1 MRLKSQKGG
10 VVLKIVAVISC
21 ILLILAIEVPKRS
34 WKQQAERRDIA
45 RNRMLEMSDCEI
57 VYMQEAGSFSK
68 DLKSVFD
75 YATKCNTLKVS
86 APDIEIEILDI
97 DTTSV
102 RISFSAL
109 KHFKDLDV
117 VPKGQE
123 LENIENKQKF
133 IAFME
138 SIGCPTAE
146 LVMESDAEQIDLL
159 LKDNPNKTFYRSLKE
174 KFYKSSENETEVL
187 YNAGRN
193 ISITLKGR
201 NPKLALK
208 SNTIR
213 LSSDSNIEAIANY
226 KGKKDIF
233 WDFVSK
239 DKITVD
245 YKKDPALDEQMV
257 NMAQY
262 VFSDT
267 EKDPTPY
274 LCPSTL
280 EPFTVNFNLSAQVG
294 MNVTFF
300 RNDYKDKAVL
310 AKDKTVYPLN
320 DNPTIQNYFL
330 NIVKSKSERKVADLV
345 REYEMDGDSTYS
357 SDKAKAELFT
367 KYFAEQLKE
376 LTAKEP
382 LIDEV
387 KKSIDSPDFESE
399 TKFSEKE
406 RFGILFDATP
416 GEQVAVEMKNEQ
428 NLKSVA
434 DISFF
439 YSTEIIKI
447 DTISVKISSPVN
459 ENSVFNGYKR
469 NFFQNKWLFGT
480 DDDENA
486 GYVDNGSPSWK
497 TE

>member
-10 VVLKIVAVISC
+10 VVLRIVAVLSC
-21 ILLILAIEVPKRS
+21 ILLVLAIEVPKRS
-34 WKQQAERRDIA
+34 WKQQTERRDIA

-68 DLKSVFD
+68 DLKAVYE
-75 YATKCNTLKVS
+75 YADKCNTLRVS

-138 SIGCPTAE
+138 SINCPTAE
-146 LVMESDAEQIDLL
+146 LVMDSDAEQIDLL
-159 LKDNPNKTFYRSLKE
+159 LKDNPNKNFYRSLKE
-174 KFYKSSENETEVL
+174 KFYKSSENDTEVL

-213 LSSDSNIEAIANY
+213 LSSNSNIQAIANY

-245 YKKDPALDEQMV
+245 YNKDPALDEQMV

-280 EPFTVNFNLSAQVG
+280 EPFAVNFNLSAQVG
-294 MNVTFF
+294 MSVAFF

-310 AKDKTVYPLN
+310 TKDKTVYPLT

-382 LIDEV
+382 VIDEV

-399 TKFSEKE
+399 AKFSEKE
-406 RFGILFDATP
+406 RFGILFDASP
-416 GEQVAVEMKNEQ
+416 GEQVAEEMKKEQ
-428 NLKSVA
+428 NLKSLA

-439 YSTEIIKI
+439 YNTEIIKI
-447 DTISVKISSPVN
+447 DTISVKITSPVN
-459 ENSVFNGYKR
+459 EKSVFNGYKR

>member
-10 VVLKIVAVISC
+10 IILKIVAVLSC

-34 WKQQAERRDIA
+34 WKQQADRRDLA

-57 VYMQEAGSFSK
+57 VYMQEANSFSK
-68 DLKSVFD
+68 DLKAVFD
-75 YATKCNTLKVS
+75 FAYKCNTLKVS
-86 APDIEIEILDI
+86 APDVDIEVLDI

-102 RISFSAL
+102 RVSFSAL
-109 KHFKDLDV
+109 KHFEDLDV
-117 VPKGQE
+117 VPNGQE
-123 LENIENKQKF
+123 LENIEKKENF
-133 IAFME
+133 IAFLE
-138 SIGCPTAE
+138 SINCPTAE
-146 LVMESDAEQIDLL
+146 LVMESDAEQIDML
-159 LKDNPNKTFYRSLKE
+159 LKDNPKKDFYRGLKE

-193 ISITLKGR
+193 ISITLKGK
-201 NPKLALK
+201 NPKLTLK
-208 SNTIR
+208 SNTIK
-213 LSSDSNIEAIANY
+213 LSSKSNIQAIANY

-245 YKKDPALDEQMV
+245 FKKDPALEEQMV

-262 VFSDT
+262 VFSDI

-280 EPFTVNFNLSAQVG
+280 DPFDVNFNLSAQVG

-300 RNDYKDKAVL
+300 RNDYKAKDAIT
-310 AKDKTVYPLN
+310 KDKTVSSLK
-320 DNPTIQNYFL
+320 DNPVIQNYIL
-330 NIVKSKSERKVADLV
+330 NIVKSKSERKVTDLV

-357 SDKAKAELFT
+357 SEAAKAGLFS
-367 KYFAEQLKE
+367 KFFAEQLKE

-382 LIDEV
+382 LVDEV
-387 KKSIDSPDFESE
+387 KKSIDSPDYESE

-406 RFGILFDATP
+406 RFGILFEATP
-416 GEQVAVEMKNEQ
+416 GEQVTEEIKKEINI
-428 NLKSVA
+428 KSLSE
-434 DISFF
+434 ISFF
-439 YSTEIIKI
+439 YSTEVLRI
-447 DTISVKISSPVN
+447 DTISVKISSPIK
-459 ENSVFNGYKR
+459 ENSIFNGYQR
-469 NFFQNKWLFGT
+469 NFFQNKWLFGI